1 MFYRRQLGLIFQHCS
16 ECWVSS
22 AVLQWVLQERI
33 TDCSCCIPVLP
44 TITEV
49 PLTFSL
55 ATTQTRLATKAR
67 IEFSRPPLDKRDCLM
82 LIQRYLRKCV
92 LKIQNLCWPMH
103 YFLNFQGFQII
114 LVDLKNFFNAIY
126 AFACKENTTSSLCII
141 CICIFTIFIM
151 ISVSGTKHIN
161 HVARLAAAAPL
172 TPGQYWA
179 EPSNSEPAALQ
190 HCSPLQPHLVS
201 LATTGNTASHSC
213 TCLQPTS
220 HTTQLKTT
228 LSACPLSLS
237 WWTTC
242 SYCVQSSSTLFSTT
256 LHYTCLQSVV

>member
-22 AVLQWVLQERI
+22 AVLQWVLQESI

-49 PLTFSL
+49 PLTFCL

-82 LIQRYLRKCV
+82 LIQRYLSKCV

-103 YFLNFQGFQII
+103 YLSFPGFQTI
-114 LVDLKNFFNAIY
+114 LEDLNLKIYVWSHVPQNLFNAKY
-126 AFACKENTTSSLCII
+126 AFSCKKILLALCII
-141 CICIFTIFIM
+141 CFCIFIIFIM

-190 HCSPLQPHLVS
+190 HCSPLQPHLV
-201 LATTGNTASHSC
+201 TW
-213 TCLQPTS
+213 QPP
-220 HTTQLKTT
+220 
-228 LSACPLSLS
+228 A
-237 WWTTC
+237 
-242 SYCVQSSSTLFSTT
+242 T
-256 LHYTCLQSVV
+256 LHHPPAPASNQPVIRRNW